1 MRRERAA
8 GVHGSETGT
17 ASPRT
22 TLGKRLSHLLT
33 IYRASK
39 QASKQERKK
48 ERKKERKVSGG
59 GEVPTAKGVS
69 TVPGLSANLKLS
81 GSHGGISPLKSRS
94 F

>member
-1 MRRERAA
+1 MCSQFIE
-8 GVHGSETGT
+8 
-17 ASPRT
+17 
-22 TLGKRLSHLLT
+22 
-33 IYRASK
+33 
-39 QASKQERKK
+39 QASKK
-48 ERKKERKVSGG
+48 ERTKERKVSGG